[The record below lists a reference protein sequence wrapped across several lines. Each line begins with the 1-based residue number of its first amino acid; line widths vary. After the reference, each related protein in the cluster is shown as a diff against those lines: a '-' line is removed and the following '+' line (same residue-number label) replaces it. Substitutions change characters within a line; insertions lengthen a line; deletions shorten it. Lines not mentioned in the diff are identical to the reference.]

1 MREHRFLAEV
11 LDDLETTMNWLDGR
25 REGLGKEFEFEF
37 LSAVQVARSR
47 PDTFSADHTG
57 YPLSS
62 LSDSVRSCILLLT
75 ITSWWS
81 VEYSWAGGANQ
92 SYAIADENLP

>member
-1 MREHRFLAEV
+1 MKEHRFLAEV

-25 REGLGKEFEFEF
+25 RDGLGKEFEFEF
-37 LSAVQVARSR
+37 LSAVQVAGLAPILSL
-47 PDTFSADHTG
+47 PTKLAIA
-57 YPLSS
+57 LSS
-62 LSDSVRSCILLLT
+62 LSGSVRSCILLLKT
-75 ITSWWS
+75 TSWWS